1 MGVSLLS
8 NPLTGIKQSQTVLII
23 FASTLVSVMG
33 VSLISPA
40 LPTIQAAWNISAS
53 QASLLISA
61 FTLPGIVLTPFIG
74 LIADRVGR
82 KRVLVPS
89 LFLFGVS
96 GIVVVFVDGF
106 TTLLGLR
113 VVQGTAGSAIMS
125 LTVTLLGDLFSGEQQ
140 SRLIGLN
147 AAILAIGAAGYPL
160 LGGGLALLSWAAPFV
175 CFGLGIVVAV
185 AGSAVLP
192 EPQSSMG
199 SSGLSYVANAARS
212 VAVAGSAVLPEP
224 QSSMGSSGLS
234 YVANAARSVPT
245 RLALGLYIAIFGI
258 FFILYGAQL
267 TVIPFILDESY
278 GLSSGAIG
286 LLLGLPA
293 VTMGLTSSQSSRLMR
308 HLSPPR
314 LITLGFVTYGI
325 GMTLAALAPSIPV
338 LAGALFLFGI
348 GQGFAEPITDT
359 ALNTLTP
366 DAFRGGIMSIRT
378 SVLQFGTT
386 LGPPVFVAVASIV
399 GYPNTLLIAGI
410 AALALGVSAFGLLT
424 LSKTAPSTR
433 SRSVTDK

>member
-1 MGVSLLS
+1 MNIHLS
-8 NPLTGIKQSQTVLII
+8 NPLADIQRSQTVLII

-40 LPTIQAAWNISAS
+40 LPTIQAAWDISES

-61 FTLPGIVLTPFIG
+61 FTLPGIVLTPFVG

-96 GIVVVFVDGF
+96 GIAVVFVDGF

-125 LTVTLLGDLFSGEQQ
+125 LTVTLLGDLFSGEQR

-175 CFGLGIVVAV
+175 CFALGIVVAV

-192 EPQSSMG
+192 EPESNVN
-199 SSGLSYVANAARS
+199 SSGLSYVANAA
-212 VAVAGSAVLPEP
+212 
-224 QSSMGSSGLS
+224 Q
-234 YVANAARSVPT
+234 SVPT
-245 RLALGLYIAIFGI
+245 RAALGLYIAIFGI

-278 GLSSGAIG
+278 GLSSGTIG

-293 VTMGLTSSQSSRLMR
+293 VTMGMMSSQSSRLIR

-325 GMTLAALAPSIPV
+325 GMTLAALAPSIVV
-338 LAGALFLFGI
+338 LASALFLFGI

-359 ALNTLTP
+359 ALNTLAP

-386 LGPPVFVAVASIV
+386 LGPPVFVAVASTV
-399 GYPNTLLIAGI
+399 GYTNTLFIAGI
-410 AALALGVSAFGLLT
+410 AALALGVSIFGFLT
-424 LSKTAPSTR
+424 LSET
-433 SRSVTDK
+433 V

>member
-1 MGVSLLS
+1 MRTSLS
-8 NPLTGIKQSQTVLII
+8 NPLTDIQQSQTVLVI

-96 GIVVVFVDGF
+96 GIAVVFVDGF

-175 CFGLGIVVAV
+175 CFALGIVVAV
-185 AGSAVLP
+185 AGSAILP
-192 EPQSSMG
+192 EPESSMD
-199 SSGLSYVANAARS
+199 SSGFSYITNAA
-212 VAVAGSAVLPEP
+212 
-224 QSSMGSSGLS
+224 Q
-234 YVANAARSVPT
+234 SVPT
-245 RLALGLYIAIFGI
+245 RAALGLYVAIFGI

-267 TVIPFILDESY
+267 TLIPFILDESY
-278 GLSSGAIG
+278 GLSSGTIG

-293 VTMGLTSSQSSRLMR
+293 VTMGVTSSQSSRLIR

-325 GMTLAALAPSIPV
+325 GMTLAALAHSIIV

-359 ALNTLTP
+359 ALNTLAP

-386 LGPPVFVAVASIV
+386 LGPPVFIAVASIV
-399 GYPNTLLIAGI
+399 GYTDTLLIAGL
-410 AALALGVSAFGLLT
+410 AALALGVCAFGLLT
-424 LSKTAPSTR
+424 LSETGRSTQR
-433 SRSVTDK
+433 RTFTNE

>member
-1 MGVSLLS
+1 MTTTYCS
-8 NPLTGIKQSQTVLII
+8 NPLADIQQYRTVLII

-33 VSLISPA
+33 VSLISPV

-61 FTLPGIVLTPFIG
+61 FTLPGVVLTPFVG
-74 LIADRVGR
+74 LISDRIGR

-96 GIVVVFVDGF
+96 GVAIVFVDGF
-106 TTLLGLR
+106 GTILGLR
-113 VVQGTAGSAIMS
+113 VIQGIAGSAIMS
-125 LTVTLLGDLFSGEQQ
+125 LTVTLLGDLFSGERR

-147 AAILAIGAAGYPL
+147 ASILAIGAAGYPL
-160 LGGGLALLSWAAPFV
+160 LGGVLALLSWAVPFV
-175 CFGLGIVVAV
+175 CFALGIVIAV
-185 AGSAVLP
+185 AGSAILP
-192 EPQSSMG
+192 DPDSSTD
-199 SSGLSYVANAARS
+199 SSGLSYIINAAR
-212 VAVAGSAVLPEP
+212 A
-224 QSSMGSSGLS
+224 
-234 YVANAARSVPT
+234 VPT
-245 RLALGLYIAIFGI
+245 RTALGLYVSMFGI
-258 FFILYGAQL
+258 FVILYGAQL
-267 TVIPFILDESY
+267 TIIPFILDDFY
-278 GLSSGAIG
+278 GLSSGMIG

-293 VTMGLTSSQSSRLMR
+293 VTMGLTSSQSSRLLR

-314 LITLGFVTYGI
+314 LIALGFVTYGI
-325 GMTLAALAPSIPV
+325 GMTLASLTHSIVV

-359 ALNTLTP
+359 ALNALTP

-399 GYPNTLLIAGI
+399 GYTDTLLIAGI
-410 AALALGVSAFGLLT
+410 TAFALGVSGIGVLT
-424 LSKTAPSTR
+424 LSR
-433 SRSVTDK
+433 GRE

>member
-1 MGVSLLS
+1 MRTSLS

-96 GIVVVFVDGF
+96 GIAVVFVDGF
-106 TTLLGLR
+106 TTLLSLR

-212 VAVAGSAVLPEP
+212 V
-224 QSSMGSSGLS
+224 
-234 YVANAARSVPT
+234 PT

-314 LITLGFVTYGI
+314 IITLGFVTYGI
-325 GMTLAALAPSIPV
+325 GMTLAALAPSIVV

-386 LGPPVFVAVASIV
+386 LGPPVFVAVASVV
-399 GYPNTLLIAGI
+399 GYTNTLLIVGI

-424 LSKTAPSTR
+424 LSKTAQSTR
-433 SRSVTDK
+433 PRSVTDK

>member
-1 MGVSLLS
+1 MRTALS
-8 NPLTGIKQSQTVLII
+8 NPLTDIQQSQTVLII

-96 GIVVVFVDGF
+96 GIAVVFVDGF

-175 CFGLGIVVAV
+175 CFALGIVVAV
-185 AGSAVLP
+185 AGSVILP
-192 EPQSSMG
+192 EPESSMD
-199 SSGLSYVANAARS
+199 SSGLSYVANAA
-212 VAVAGSAVLPEP
+212 
-224 QSSMGSSGLS
+224 Q
-234 YVANAARSVPT
+234 SVPT
-245 RLALGLYIAIFGI
+245 RTALGLYVAIFGI
-258 FFILYGAQL
+258 FFVLYGAQL
-267 TVIPFILDESY
+267 TVVPFILDESY
-278 GLSSGAIG
+278 GLSSGMIG

-293 VTMGLTSSQSSRLMR
+293 VTMGVTSSQSSRLMR

-314 LITLGFVTYGI
+314 LITLGFATYGI
-325 GMTLAALAPSIPV
+325 GMTLAALAHSITV

-359 ALNTLTP
+359 ALNTLAP

-399 GYPNTLLIAGI
+399 GYTDTLLIAGL
-410 AALALGVSAFGLLT
+410 AALALGISAFGLLT
-424 LSKTAPSTR
+424 LSETGQSTQR
-433 SRSVTDK
+433 RTFTNE

>member
-1 MGVSLLS
+1 MATHHS
-8 NPLTGIKQSQTVLII
+8 NPLRDTQRSQTVLII

-40 LPTIQAAWNISAS
+40 LPTIQAAWNISAG

-61 FTLPGIVLTPFIG
+61 FTVPGVVLTPFVG

-89 LFLFGVS
+89 LFLFGAS
-96 GIVVVFVDGF
+96 GVAIVFVGGF
-106 TTLLGLR
+106 TTILGLR

-125 LTVTLLGDLFSGEQQ
+125 LTVTLLGDLFSGERR
-140 SRLIGLN
+140 SNLIGLN

-160 LGGGLALLSWAAPFV
+160 LGGGLALLSWTAPFV
-175 CFGLGIVVAV
+175 CFALGIVVAV
-185 AGSAVLP
+185 AGSAVLT
-192 EPQSSMG
+192 EPDSSAD
-199 SSGLSYVANAARS
+199 SSGLSYIVNAAR
-212 VAVAGSAVLPEP
+212 E
-224 QSSMGSSGLS
+224 
-234 YVANAARSVPT
+234 VPT
-245 RLALGLYIAIFGI
+245 RAALGLYVAIFGI
-258 FFILYGAQL
+258 FVILYGAQL

-278 GLSSGAIG
+278 GLSSGMIG

-293 VTMGLTSSQSSRLMR
+293 VTMGITSSQSSRLIR
-308 HLSPPR
+308 HLSPRR
-314 LITLGFVTYGI
+314 LIALGFVTYGI
-325 GMTLAALAPSIPV
+325 GMTLASLTHSIVV

-359 ALNTLTP
+359 ALNALTP

-386 LGPPVFVAVASIV
+386 LGPPVFIAVASVV
-399 GYPNTLLIAGI
+399 GYADTLLVAGI
-410 AALALGVSAFGLLT
+410 VAFVLGISAVGLLT
-424 LSKTAPSTR
+424 FSAT
-433 SRSVTDK
+433 